1 MYKVYCQWLSERLV
15 TVPKTT
21 RPATGTPGSLDRLEK
36 TLKITILM
44 QLNLCTR
51 CTQVHNTS
59 YIMYMLQFT
68 FVIKTKNNRSHHIL
82 LTECRPLY
90 YFTWSSIKLSKK
102 GVLIRHF
109 NVQPTKKHTVNVKTP
124 IYSRGLSLML
134 TVTYLSCAG
143 FIGSEKLF
151 HLAFPR
157 IPGQAFDKMWKLC
170 CRDLLSVTRKGISE
184 VGHWCWLI
192 RPGPQS
198 AFQFIPLGFRVRAL
212 CGPRR
217 VLMDFLQTV
226 GAEMKQFNPRDR
238 DD

>member
-36 TLKITILM
+36 TLKITILT
-44 QLNLCTR
+44 QLNLCAR

-59 YIMYMLQFT
+59 YIMYMSQFT

-82 LTECRPLY
+82 LTKCCPLY

-102 GVLIRHF
+102 GVLIRHL

-124 IYSRGLSLML
+124 IYSRGLSLLML

-143 FIGSEKLF
+143 FIGSENF
-151 HLAFPR
+151 FTWRFQGFPGR
-157 IPGQAFDKMWKLC
+157 PLTKCGNSAA
-170 CRDLLSVTRKGISE
+170 GICS
-184 VGHWCWLI
+184 
-192 RPGPQS
+192 RSP
-198 AFQFIPLGFRVRAL
+198 VRAL
-212 CGPRR
+212 ARSA
-217 VLMDFLQTV
+217 T
-226 GAEMKQFNPRDR
+226 GAGW
-238 DD
+238 

>member
-44 QLNLCTR
+44 QLNLCAR

-59 YIMYMLQFT
+59 YIMYMSQFT
-68 FVIKTKNNRSHHIL
+68 FVIKTKNNRSHQIL
-82 LTECRPLY
+82 LTKCCPLY

-143 FIGSEKLF
+143 FIGSENF
-151 HLAFPR
+151 FTWRFQGFPGR
-157 IPGQAFDKMWKLC
+157 PLTKCGNSSA
-170 CRDLLSVTRKGISE
+170 GICS
-184 VGHWCWLI
+184 
-192 RPGPQS
+192 QS
-198 AFQFIPLGFRVRAL
+198 PVRAL
-212 CGPRR
+212 ARSA
-217 VLMDFLQTV
+217 T
-226 GAEMKQFNPRDR
+226 GAGW
-238 DD
+238 